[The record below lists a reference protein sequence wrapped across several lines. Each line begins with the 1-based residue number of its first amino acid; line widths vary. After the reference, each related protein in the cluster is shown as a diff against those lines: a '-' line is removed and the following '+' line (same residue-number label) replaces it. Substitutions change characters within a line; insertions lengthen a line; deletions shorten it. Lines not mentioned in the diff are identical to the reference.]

1 MNIQK
6 AFLLFLIVPLLSFS
20 THKYYLSLTQI
31 EYKSEARSLQ
41 IIINVF
47 MDDIEIA
54 LNEKYQINLQLTS
67 KEELKNNNIYFHTYL
82 KEKLHL
88 KINDV
93 SREFNYLGKEY
104 DGDLVYFYLEIE
116 NINEINS
123 LEVVNTLLISNFPK
137 QENLLKTKIHNKHQ
151 SLLLTAK
158 KTIGLLKF

>member
-67 KEELKNNNIYFHTYL
+67 EEELKNNDIYFHNYL

-158 KTIGLLKF
+158 KTTGLLKF

>member
-1 MNIQK
+1 M
-6 AFLLFLIVPLLSFS
+6 
-20 THKYYLSLTQI
+20 
-31 EYKSEARSLQ
+31 
-41 IIINVF
+41 
-47 MDDIEIA
+47 
-54 LNEKYQINLQLTS
+54 
-67 KEELKNNNIYFHTYL
+67 

-88 KINDV
+88 KINDI

-116 NINEINS
+116 NINDINT

>member
-41 IIINVF
+41 IIVNVF

-88 KINDV
+88 KINDI

-116 NINEINS
+116 NINDINT

>member
-116 NINEINS
+116 NINDINS

-137 QENLLKTKIHNKHQ
+137 QENLLKTKIHNKYQ
-151 SLLLTAK
+151 GLLLTAK
-158 KTIGLLKF
+158 KTTGLLKF

>member
-116 NINEINS
+116 NINDINT